1 MEQNKENSIKVSI
14 TALAYNQEGYVRQ
27 AIESFVSQVTDFDFE
42 ILINDDCSTD
52 GTAAIIKEYEDKYP
66 GKVIGVYHEENQYQ
80 KGIKPGVALRQMA
93 RGKYIAFCE
102 CDDYYTDNYKLQ
114 KQVDYMDSHPECS
127 LCVHAVTTVDSYG
140 NPTPKLVRHNVG
152 TRDYTAGEVIS
163 LGENN
168 FPTNSM
174 MIRKENDGH
183 YPDFY
188 YNCPVGDYP
197 MQVYMSFLG
206 SVHYIDEFMSCY
218 RINADSSWTNRIQS
232 SDERTLNMYSKMI
245 ASLEGMDSFSEGK
258 YHKEI
263 SDRINTYK
271 LLSALIKHDIKGV
284 YSSWGKVQLKKL
296 PRSVQLGMIIP
307 TAYYLMRKRRTQ
319 KRERKYKN
327 K

>member
-1 MEQNKENSIKVSI
+1 MKLSIIVCAYNTSKELLRASFESIKS
-14 TALAYNQEGYVRQ
+14 
-27 AIESFVSQVTDFDFE
+27 
-42 ILINDDCSTD
+42 STISKYD
-52 GTAAIIKEYEDKYP
+52 GEYEICFVDDGSEIDYSDLISEY
-66 GKVIGVYHEENQYQ
+66 KVKAIKTENRGIFSARMTGIEMA
-80 KGIKPGVALRQMA
+80 KGE
-93 RGKYIAFCE
+93 YIAFCE

-114 KQVDYMDSHPECS
+114 KQVNYMDSHPECS

-174 MIRKENDGH
+174 MIRKKNDGH
-183 YPDFY
+183 YPEFY

-206 SVHYIDEFMSCY
+206 TVHYIDEFMSCY

-232 SDERTLNMYSKMI
+232 SDEKTLNMYSKMI
-245 ASLEGMDSFSEGK
+245 ASLEGMDSFSEGR
-258 YHKEI
+258 YHNEI

-284 YSSWGKVQLKKL
+284 YSSWGKVQVKKL

-307 TAYYLMRKRRTQ
+307 TVYYLLRRRRTKKRQ
-319 KRERKYKN
+319 KKYKN